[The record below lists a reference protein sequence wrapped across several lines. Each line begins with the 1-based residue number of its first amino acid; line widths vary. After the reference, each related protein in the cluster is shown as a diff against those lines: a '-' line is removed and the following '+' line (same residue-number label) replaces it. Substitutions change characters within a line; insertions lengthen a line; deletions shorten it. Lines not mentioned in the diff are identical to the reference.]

1 MLNFLQR
8 IGKSLMLPI
17 AVLPAAALLL
27 RLGQK
32 DLLDIP
38 FMAQA
43 GDAIFANLA
52 LLFALGIAVGLSKDG
67 SGAAALAGVVGY
79 FVLTKGTVAIDKDI
93 NMGVLGG
100 IVSGVTAGLLYNRFS
115 AIKLPEWLGFFAG
128 KRFVPIITS
137 VVMLA
142 LAGIFELSGRRFKIK
157 LTT

>member
-1 MLNFLQR
+1 
-8 IGKSLMLPI
+8 MLPI

-100 IVSGVTAGLLYNRFS
+100 IVSG
-115 AIKLPEWLGFFAG
+115 
-128 KRFVPIITS
+128 
-137 VVMLA
+137 
-142 LAGIFELSGRRFKIK
+142 
-157 LTT
+157 